1 MSKQNV
7 YDNEVFFEGYQK
19 IRENKVNANI
29 LFEKPALFSLLPEVK
44 ELKILDLGCGY
55 GENCKEFVKRGA
67 AKVTGI
73 DLSKKMLRIA
83 RLENSAPNIDFLN
96 IPIEDIACLDEKY
109 DLIVSSLALHYV
121 QDFASV
127 CKNVHNLLN
136 EKGLFVFSQENPLN
150 TCFTKGDR
158 WTRDGQGKK
167 IYANISNYSV
177 DGKRCSKWFVDEVI
191 KYHRTFSSIVNTLVD
206 SGFIIQKVLEPYPS
220 EETIKKYPDYED
232 NLHKPD
238 FLLIRAVRT
247 K

>member
-1 MSKQNV
+1 
-7 YDNEVFFEGYQK
+7 
-19 IRENKVNANI
+19 
-29 LFEKPALFSLLPEVK
+29 
-44 ELKILDLGCGY
+44 
-55 GENCKEFVKRGA
+55 
-67 AKVTGI
+67 
-73 DLSKKMLRIA
+73 MLRIA
-83 RLENSAPNIDFLN
+83 RLENSAPNVEFLN

-127 CKNVHNLLN
+127 CKNVRNLLN
-136 EKGLFVFSQENPLN
+136 EKGIFVFSQENPLN

-158 WTRDGQGKK
+158 WTCDGQGKK

-191 KYHRTFSSIVNTLVD
+191 KYHRTFSSIVNTLVG

-220 EETIKKYPDYED
+220 EEIIKKYPDYED

-238 FLLIRAVRT
+238 FC
-247 K
+247 

>member
-29 LFEKPALFSLLPEVK
+29 LFEKPALFSLLPELK
-44 ELKILDLGCGY
+44 DLKILDLGCGY

-96 IPIEDIACLDEKY
+96 IPIEDISCLDEKY

-121 QDFASV
+121 QDFDSV

-158 WTRDGQGKK
+158 R
-167 IYANISNYSV
+167 ARA
-177 DGKRCSKWFVDEVI
+177 KRYMQTSQIIRLTAKGAQ
-191 KYHRTFSSIVNTLVD
+191 
-206 SGFIIQKVLEPYPS
+206 SGLWMK
-220 EETIKKYPDYED
+220 
-232 NLHKPD
+232 
-238 FLLIRAVRT
+238 
-247 K
+247 